1 MIVGALAIYLQTKGF
16 IGEPEMA
23 LIATITGGFVAVRTI
38 DRGFEKSGAVDTG
51 AVIATPTPS
60 KVEVPSD
67 QGVVEPR

>member
-1 MIVGALAIYLQTKGF
+1 MVIAALAVYLQTKGI
-16 IGEPEMA
+16 IGEPEML
-23 LIATITGGFVAVRTI
+23 LIATITAGFVTVGTI
-38 DRGFEKSGAVDTG
+38 DRFAEKSGAVDTG